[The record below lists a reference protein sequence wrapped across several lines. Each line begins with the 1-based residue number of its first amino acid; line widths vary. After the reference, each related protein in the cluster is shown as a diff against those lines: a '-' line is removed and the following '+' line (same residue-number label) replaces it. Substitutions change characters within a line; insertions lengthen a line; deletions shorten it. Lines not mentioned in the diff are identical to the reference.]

1 MARAQKN
8 CAGRQIDMCSRKPK
22 IERLVN
28 ARLPITGIRQITERD
43 SGSERVIGW
52 IDIQLVPDHLA
63 ISKRARVI
71 RTNEH
76 DFATAYRRHC
86 PKNDCEQERHSHL
99 RKLRRAIFSARYAE
113 KYPA

>member
-1 MARAQKN
+1 MASAHKN

-71 RTNEH
+71 GAGK
-76 DFATAYRRHC
+76 DGYAT
-86 PKNDCEQERHSHL
+86 L
-99 RKLRRAIFSARYAE
+99 
-113 KYPA
+113 

>member
-1 MARAQKN
+1 MASAHKN
-8 CAGRQIDMCSRKPK
+8 CAGRQIDMNSRKPK

-71 RTNEH
+71 GTGE
-76 DFATAYRRHC
+76 DGYAT
-86 PKNDCEQERHSHL
+86 L
-99 RKLRRAIFSARYAE
+99 
-113 KYPA
+113 